1 MSGEC
6 DHCGEHTL
14 ECRCTPEDIQ
24 KSKLK
29 QLNLY
34 LKDFIEDKISLEEL
48 KEIAED
54 FKI

>member
-6 DHCGEHTL
+6 DDCGEHCL
-14 ECRCTPEDIQ
+14 ECRCTPEYKE
-24 KSKLK
+24 KSRLK
-29 QLNLY
+29 HLNLY
-34 LKDFIEDKISLEEL
+34 LKDFIEDKISLEER